1 MTHRSLVGCL
11 AVCLLTWVGCE
22 RKEEVPQTVAP
33 ATPTVPAPPASLPD
47 ASPASTH
54 PLGDDSTKLMTEPS
68 TDDVLPSDEAATKLR
83 SVRDA
88 IHAKDFSTADE
99 LLESLEVRKVELS
112 PSIRQ
117 QVDATRA
124 LLDSA
129 KQSAATGMDDLEIP
143 QPPLDP
149 NSTIDEPMK

>member
-1 MTHRSLVGCL
+1 MACL

-22 RKEEVPQTVAP
+22 RKEEAPQIVAP
-33 ATPTVPAPPASLPD
+33 ATPAVSTPPASLPD
-47 ASPASTH
+47 TTPASTH
-54 PLGDDSTKLMTEPS
+54 PLGDDPAKLMTEPS
-68 TDDVLPSDEAATKLR
+68 TGDALPSDEAATKLQ

-112 PSIRQ
+112 PAIRQ

-129 KQSAATGMDDLEIP
+129 KQSAATGTDDLEIP

-149 NSTIDEPMK
+149 DSTIDEPMK